1 MPPSFCPNCKIKLK
15 ANDTEICPKCG
26 IRLTKDR
33 QKAPDSQP
41 ASSPP
46 ILPHP
51 SQENYQPIKPLL
63 NIPPPVGSYE
73 IPEKGVGKKG
83 KSLFLILIMIVIVA
97 VLSYYVVIGAGSIP
111 SYSTQPVSSAAQPKE
126 IKIGVIASLTGPASN
141 VGTNMW
147 QSAQVAA
154 DEINA
159 NGGILLSGSTTKV
172 PIKLIV
178 GDDESTQQGGQKAA
192 TKLITD
198 DKVDILVGGYSS
210 AVTSAYEQTIAE
222 YKVPYIVTGATS
234 PIITHRTDID
244 TSYIFHH
251 CPTTDSYGQYTTTF
265 IDQIV
270 RPAVNTK
277 FNFPD
282 SRPFRLALL
291 YQDTAYGK
299 GVQSAVSNT
308 ITQNKLNIVLVSQ
321 QIFKMAESDF
331 RTPLT
336 AIKAAKPDAVY
347 IAAFP
352 NEGAPAITQARR
364 DIGLNTIF
372 LSAENN
378 DNAQFY
384 KDLGQY
390 GEGAIIESRYSPY
403 TAPVGAVADAQSRFK
418 NSYNAKYGAFPD
430 MMGASTYEGVYIA
443 AKAIENAGTTDKAA
457 VKQTLVDLNMP
468 QVIEAMKGKTIS
480 FSKDFRESQFD
491 LWMEQLAYNQTIG
504 ETRPTIVWPD
514 NLKVTE
520 FVLPDWYKPGSP

>member
-1 MPPSFCPNCKIKLK
+1 MKYSVLFIAALLIATALIAGCTQQAAAP
-15 ANDTEICPKCG
+15 A
-26 IRLTKDR
+26 
-33 QKAPDSQP
+33 QK
-41 ASSPP
+41 
-46 ILPHP
+46 
-51 SQENYQPIKPLL
+51 
-63 NIPPPVGSYE
+63 G
-73 IPEKGVGKKG
+73 
-83 KSLFLILIMIVIVA
+83 
-97 VLSYYVVIGAGSIP
+97 
-111 SYSTQPVSSAAQPKE
+111 E
-126 IKIGVIASLTGPASN
+126 IKVGVIASLTGPASN
-141 VGTNMW
+141 VGKNMG

-222 YKVPYIVTGATS
+222 YKVPYIVTGASS

-265 IDQIV
+265 IDQVV

-291 YQDTAYGK
+291 YQDTAFGK
-299 GVQSAVSNT
+299 GVQTAVNNT
-308 ITQNKLNIVLVSQ
+308 IMQNKLNIVLVSQ
-321 QIFKMAESDF
+321 QSFKMGESDF

-336 AIKAAKPDAVY
+336 AIKAASPDAVY

-352 NEGAPAITQARR
+352 NEGAPAITQGRR
-364 DIGLNTIF
+364 DIGLNTLF
-372 LSAENN
+372 LSVENN

-384 KDLGQY
+384 KDVGQY
-390 GEGAIIESRYSPY
+390 GEGSIIESRFSPY
-403 TAPVGAVADAQSRFK
+403 TAPTGALADAQSKFK
-418 NSYNAKYGAFPD
+418 NSYNAKWGVYPD

-443 AKAIENAGTTDKAA
+443 AKAIGNAGTTDKATVRQA
-457 VKQTLVDLNMP
+457 LVTLNMP
-468 QVIEAMKGKTIS
+468 HVIEAMKGGTIS
-480 FSKDFRESQFD
+480 FTPDFRESQFD
-491 LWMEQLAYNQTIG
+491 LWMEQLVYNQTIG
-504 ETRPTIVWPD
+504 ECRPFIVWPD
-514 NLKVTE
+514 NLKVTN
-520 FVLPDWYKPGSP
+520 FVLPSWYKPGSA